1 MAYVAPNEII
11 NGYPKTLGASE
22 TNTVISNVV
31 KLENADKT
39 NLAVLVKTTAASGTI
54 EVDLQHSPDGT
65 NHWTA
70 VNTTDARL
78 SFTSATTQRMFINPQ
93 RTNASTYLPLFP
105 FIRVVATTAGGES
118 ITFSDVHVTYNQ
130 Q

>member
-1 MAYVAPNEII
+1 MAYVAPNEIV

-39 NLAVLVKTTAASGTI
+39 NLAVLVTTTAASGTI
-54 EVDLQHSPDGT
+54 EVDLQHSPDGS
-65 NHWTA
+65 NAWAA
-70 VNTTDARL
+70 VNTTDCRL
-78 SFTSATTQRMFINPQ
+78 SFTSATTQRMFVNSQ
-93 RTNASTYLPLFP
+93 NTNAKLYLPLFP
-105 FIRVVATTAGGES
+105 FVRVVATTAGGES
-118 ITFSDVHVTYNQ
+118 ITFSAVNITYNQ

>member
-31 KLENADKT
+31 KLEDKDKMGIS
-39 NLAVLVKTTAASGTI
+39 VLVTTTAASGTI
-54 EVDLQHSPDGT
+54 EVDLQHSPDGS
-65 NHWTA
+65 NSWTA
-70 VNTTDARL
+70 VNTTDCRL
-78 SFTSATTQRMFINPQ
+78 SFTSATTQRLFVNTLN
-93 RTNASTYLPLFP
+93 TNSKSYLPLFP
-105 FIRVVATTAGGES
+105 FVRVVATTAGGES
-118 ITFSDVHVTYNQ
+118 ITFSAVHVTYNQ